1 MTNEKLPAFRVVLRI
16 FTRLVFMLDFRVS
29 GRSVVLDIPL
39 TSKCTGVHIYM
50 KFSKGNFLL
59 ICKKNGTYPLVQIYS
74 WDSLFWGFIS
84 CYFFFF
90 LFFLNKFMA
99 PIYGWG
105 STASKLQ
112 SFFQE
117 PLYCLPLSYHRS

>member
-1 MTNEKLPAFRVVLRI
+1 MTNEKLPAFRVELKI

-74 WDSLFWGFIS
+74 
-84 CYFFFF
+84 
-90 LFFLNKFMA
+90 
-99 PIYGWG
+99 
-105 STASKLQ
+105 
-112 SFFQE
+112 
-117 PLYCLPLSYHRS
+117 